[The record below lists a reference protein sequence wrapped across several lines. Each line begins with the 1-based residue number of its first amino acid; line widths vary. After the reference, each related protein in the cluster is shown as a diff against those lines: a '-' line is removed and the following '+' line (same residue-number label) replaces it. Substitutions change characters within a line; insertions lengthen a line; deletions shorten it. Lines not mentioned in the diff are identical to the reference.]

1 MWGEA
6 RLGPESP
13 LRTTFSPHTPSTENP
28 HPDPQL
34 CPWKHGIHSTPPPR
48 PVLMHLINKLCRK
61 QWGFYICHFL
71 LFF

>member
-13 LRTTFSPHTPSTENP
+13 LRATFSPHTPSTENP

-34 CPWKHGIHSTPPPR
+34 CPWKHGIHSTPPP
-48 PVLMHLINKLCRK
+48 PPCPHASN
-61 QWGFYICHFL
+61 
-71 LFF
+71 